1 MRRGPL
7 QSNETEEEVKQRQMK
22 AELFK
27 AQTKVNQINEKQNGW
42 KKAFAE
48 KKLVHKCSICMEFM
62 SEPVKLPC
70 GHYFCLDCLKMQ
82 QQMHSYSHMRECA
95 LCRKKFKVAEGPLR
109 YNRETRSYTQKLV
122 DFEVDHDHRMV
133 LMNAMPL
140 EFYDAFMPKL
150 QEQIE
155 SAEAKIQSVQAK
167 RDEIEKETEKI
178 EQNKKDIAAEKETD
192 ASDEE
197 PVQAEKKELVWTFF

>member
-82 QQMHSYSHMRECA
+82 QQMLSYSHMRECA
-95 LCRKKFKVAEGPLR
+95 LCRKKAVHCLLKFNDL
-109 YNRETRSYTQKLV
+109 YFSILFHN
-122 DFEVDHDHRMV
+122 FESFLNWR
-133 LMNAMPL
+133 N
-140 EFYDAFMPKL
+140 
-150 QEQIE
+150 Q
-155 SAEAKIQSVQAK
+155 
-167 RDEIEKETEKI
+167 
-178 EQNKKDIAAEKETD
+178 
-192 ASDEE
+192 
-197 PVQAEKKELVWTFF
+197 